1 MNEGNGQMT
10 TSINTKS
17 AQGRRGDRRTTT
29 RRSIALAMPLLAL
42 VACGGSGA
50 TQPAAGT
57 ATPAS
62 VDTIAAEPA
71 VTGADSSDSDRDATD
86 PPTTDEVA
94 STTTVETPS
103 ITSAPSPTTPVVDPF
118 DVVLDAVGEP
128 TARYDN
134 PTWWACRGFA
144 DDVLC
149 NEDLAM
155 TVINADGMAEVV
167 ERPVAE
173 TPQADCFYVA
183 PTVDGRP
190 EPGNARANPADPA
203 VVAAAESIVRQQAAP
218 FSALCRVFAPFY
230 QQATFGSYDMLGP
243 EPPDLT
249 AEPFDF
255 AYGQVLDAFRWYM
268 ANENDGRPIV
278 LLGHSQGSHH
288 LARLAAELFDTTP
301 ELADRLVMAGL
312 IGAGGYGVNVA
323 DGDVVGGTF
332 ENLALC
338 TDLEETGCVVAY
350 NSYHV
355 DTPPTH
361 WFAAAPEEGTA
372 TACVNPSELV
382 SGATTV
388 TESVFDYPELA
399 AGPLVADLSTI
410 GLGDITTSL
419 VSYPEAFEARCTSVG
434 DSTWLEITPLDDE
447 NAERP
452 EIPIGDVN
460 MVGIGLGLHGL
471 DFQLF
476 AGDLLTLTE
485 AKIASALAG

>member
-1 MNEGNGQMT
+1 MT
-10 TSINTKS
+10 NSINTKS
-17 AQGRRGDRRTTT
+17 AQRRRGGRRTIT
-29 RRSIALAMPLLAL
+29 RRRIALAIPLLAL
-42 VACGGSGA
+42 VACGGSDG
-50 TQPAAGT
+50 TRPAAGT
-57 ATPAS
+57 AAPAP
-62 VDTIAAEPA
+62 VDTVAAEPA
-71 VTGADSSDSDRDATD
+71 ATEAESNDSDTEATD
-86 PPTTDEVA
+86 PPSTDEVA
-94 STTTVETPS
+94 SVITVETPTT
-103 ITSAPSPTTPVVDPF
+103 TSDPSTTTPPVVDPF

-134 PTWWACRGFA
+134 PAWWACRGSA
-144 DDVLC
+144 DDALC
-149 NEDLAM
+149 NEGFAM
-155 TVINADGMAEVV
+155 TVINADGTAEVV

-173 TPQADCFYVA
+173 TPRADCFYVA

-203 VVAAAESIVRQQAAP
+203 VVAAAELMVRQQTAP
-218 FSALCRVFAPFY
+218 FSSLCRVFAPLY
-230 QQATFGSYDMLGP
+230 QQATFGSYDMRGP

-268 ANENDGRPIV
+268 ANENEGRPIV

-338 TDLEETGCVVAY
+338 TGLEETGCVVAY

-361 WFAAAPEEGTA
+361 WFAAAPEDGTA

-382 SGATTV
+382 SGTTTV

-419 VSYPEAFEARCTSVG
+419 VSYPEAFEATCTSDG

-452 EIPIGDVN
+452 EVPIADVN

-476 AGDLLTLTE
+476 ASDLVALTE
-485 AKIASALAG
+485 AKIATVLAG

>member
-1 MNEGNGQMT
+1 MT
-10 TSINTKS
+10 NSINTTS
-17 AQGRRGDRRTTT
+17 GQGRRGDRRTIT
-29 RRSIALAMPLLAL
+29 RRGIALAAPLLAL
-42 VACGGSGA
+42 VACGGSDT
-50 TQPAAGT
+50 TQPSAGT
-57 ATPAS
+57 ATPAP
-62 VDTIAAEPA
+62 VDTAAADPA
-71 VTGADSSDSDRDATD
+71 VTEAERNDSNTEATD
-86 PPTTDEVA
+86 PPSSDEVA
-94 STTTVETPS
+94 PTTTVENPAT
-103 ITSAPSPTTPVVDPF
+103 TSAPSSTPPVENPF
-118 DVVLDAVGEP
+118 DVVRTAVGEP
-128 TARYDN
+128 TAHYDD
-134 PTWWACRGFA
+134 PTWWACRGSA
-144 DDVLC
+144 DDALC
-149 NEDLAM
+149 TEDLAI
-155 TVINADGMAEVV
+155 TVISADGTAEVV
-167 ERPVAE
+167 ERPAAE
-173 TPQADCFYVA
+173 TPRADCFYVA
-183 PTVDGRP
+183 PTVDGNL

-203 VVAAAESIVRQQAAP
+203 VVAAGQSVVRQQAAP
-218 FSALCRVFAPFY
+218 FSSLCRVFAPLY
-230 QQATFGSYDMLGP
+230 QQATFGSYDMRGP

-249 AEPFDF
+249 AEPFEF

-323 DGDVVGGTF
+323 DGNVVGGTF

-338 TDLEETGCVVAY
+338 TGLEETGCVVAY

-361 WFAAAPEEGTA
+361 WFAAAPVDGTA

-388 TESVFDYPELA
+388 TESVFDYPELT

-410 GLGDITTSL
+410 GLGDVTTSF
-419 VSYPEAFEARCTSVG
+419 VSYQGAYEATCTSNG

-452 EIPIGDVN
+452 EIPIGEVN

-476 AGDLLTLTE
+476 AGDLLALTE
-485 AKIASALAG
+485 AKIATVLAS